1 MVAGNMRQKD
11 LQIADLHAALE
22 KVRSLSADAL
32 AAQIQDI
39 GFKCLGCGE
48 CCSGEDNSVV
58 VFPVE
63 VRDIQAATGLGWLE
77 VVRPPDLGEW
87 DKDGCFH
94 TLEWR
99 LNKEGESCRFY
110 EDGRC
115 GIYPYR
121 PGLCSTYPFYLDE
134 GVLQYSLCR
143 GIGGVIEPA
152 EAKELA
158 LRIVHRSVL
167 ELTEAIAL
175 TEKFED
181 FERGRS
187 SENGFCVV
195 HDSEGEHRI
204 SGARINPDCN
214 QIDCNQK

>member
-1 MVAGNMRQKD
+1 MHQKD

-22 KVRSLSADAL
+22 MVKSLSADEL
-32 AAQIQDI
+32 ATQIQDI

-48 CCSGEDNSVV
+48 CCFGEDNSVV
-58 VFPVE
+58 AFPVE
-63 VRDIQAATGLGWLE
+63 IRNIQAATGLRWLE
-77 VVRPPDLGEW
+77 IVRPPDTGEW

-99 LNKEGESCRFY
+99 LKKEGESCRFY
-110 EDGRC
+110 EDRRC
-115 GIYPYR
+115 SIYPSR

-134 GVLQYSLCR
+134 GILQRSACR
-143 GIGGVIEPA
+143 GIGGAIEPA

-158 LRIVHRSVL
+158 ERVIRRCITEHL
-167 ELTEAIAL
+167 EAIAL

-187 SENGFCVV
+187 NESGVCVV

-204 SGARINPDCN
+204 ADDGGKWDG
-214 QIDCNQK
+214 

>member
-22 KVRSLSADAL
+22 TVKSLSADEL
-32 AAQIQDI
+32 AIQIFDI

-63 VRDIQAATGLGWLE
+63 ARVIQAATGLGWLE
-77 VVRPPDLGEW
+77 VVLPPDAGEW
-87 DKDGCFH
+87 DRDGRFH

-99 LNKEGESCRFY
+99 LKKEGESCRFF
-110 EDGRC
+110 ENGKC
-115 GIYPYR
+115 SIYPSR

-143 GIGGVIEPA
+143 GIGGVIESA

-158 LRIVHRSVL
+158 ERVRRRSVL
-167 ELTEAIAL
+167 ELEEAIAL

-181 FERGRS
+181 FERGKP
-187 SENGFCVV
+187 NKGGDYVV

-214 QIDCNQK
+214 QID

>member
-1 MVAGNMRQKD
+1 MAGMLQKD
-11 LQIADLHAALE
+11 LQIADLHESLE
-22 KVRSLSADAL
+22 RVKSLSVEAL
-32 AAQIQDI
+32 ANQIHDI

-63 VRDIQAATGLGWLE
+63 ARTIQAVTGLEWLE
-77 VVRPPDLGEW
+77 IVTPPDDGEW

-99 LNKEGESCRFY
+99 LKKEGESCRFF
-110 EDGRC
+110 ENGKC
-115 GIYPYR
+115 SIYPSR

-158 LRIVHRSVL
+158 KGVIRRSIL

-181 FERGRS
+181 FERGKFN
-187 SENGFCVV
+187 EGGVYVV

-204 SGARINPDCN
+204 SGALD
-214 QIDCNQK
+214 

>member
-58 VFPVE
+58 AFPVE
-63 VRDIQAATGLGWLE
+63 VRNIQAATGLGWLE
-77 VVRPPDLGEW
+77 VVRPPDAGEW
-87 DKDGCFH
+87 DRDGCFH

>member
-22 KVRSLSADAL
+22 MVKSLSADAL
-32 AAQIQDI
+32 ATQIIDI

-63 VRDIQAATGLGWLE
+63 ARVIQAATGLGWLE

-214 QIDCNQK
+214 QID

>member
-1 MVAGNMRQKD
+1 MTARIMQQKD

-22 KVRSLSADAL
+22 KVKSLSADEL
-32 AAQIQDI
+32 AAQILDI

-58 VFPVE
+58 AFPVE
-63 VRDIQAATGLGWLE
+63 VRKIQAATGLGWLE
-77 VVRPPDLGEW
+77 VVQPPDAGEW

-99 LNKEGESCRFY
+99 LKKEGESCRFY

-115 GIYPYR
+115 GIYQSR

-143 GIGGVIEPA
+143 GIGGVIEPS

-158 LRIVHRSVL
+158 NRVIRRSIL

-187 SENGFCVV
+187 SECGVCVV

-204 SGARINPDCN
+204 SGARINPDGN

>member
-1 MVAGNMRQKD
+1 MAAGNMHQKD

-22 KVRSLSADAL
+22 MVLSLSADAL
-32 AAQIQDI
+32 ATQILDI

-63 VRDIQAATGLGWLE
+63 ARVIQAATGLEWLE
-77 VVRPPDLGEW
+77 VVRPPDAGEW
-87 DKDGCFH
+87 DRDGRFH

-99 LNKEGESCRFY
+99 LKKEGESCQFF
-110 EDGRC
+110 ENGKC
-115 GIYPYR
+115 SIYPSR
-121 PGLCSTYPFYLDE
+121 PALCSTYPFYLDE

-143 GIGGVIEPA
+143 GIGGVIGPA

-158 LRIVHRSVL
+158 ERVRRRSVL
-167 ELTEAIAL
+167 ELKEAIAL

-181 FERGRS
+181 FERGKP
-187 SENGFCVV
+187 NKGGDYVV

-214 QIDCNQK
+214 QID

>member
-1 MVAGNMRQKD
+1 MPQKD
-11 LQIADLHAALE
+11 LQLADLQAALE
-22 KVRSLSADAL
+22 KVKSLSADAL
-32 AAQIQDI
+32 ATQILDI

-48 CCSGEDNSVV
+48 CCFGEDNSVV
-58 VFPVE
+58 VFPAE
-63 VRDIQAATGLGWLE
+63 VRKIQAATGLGWLE
-77 VVRPPDLGEW
+77 VVQPPDIGEW
-87 DKDGCFH
+87 DKDGSFH

-99 LNKEGESCRFY
+99 LKKEGESCRFY

-115 GIYPYR
+115 IIYPSR

-134 GVLQYSLCR
+134 GVLKYSLCR
-143 GIGGVIEPA
+143 GIGGAIEPE

-158 LRIVHRSVL
+158 LRIVRRSVL
-167 ELTEAIAL
+167 ELVEAIAL

-187 SENGFCVV
+187 SESGDYVV

-204 SGARINPDCN
+204 SGKRE
-214 QIDCNQK
+214 

>member
-1 MVAGNMRQKD
+1 MHQKD

-22 KVRSLSADAL
+22 MVLSLSADAL
-32 AAQIQDI
+32 SIQILDI

-63 VRDIQAATGLGWLE
+63 VRNIQAATGLEWLE
-77 VVRPPDLGEW
+77 VVRPPNAGEW
-87 DKDGCFH
+87 DKDGGFH

-99 LNKEGESCRFY
+99 LKKEGVSCRFY

-115 GIYPYR
+115 GIYPSR

-143 GIGGVIEPA
+143 GIGGCIDQA

-158 LRIVHRSVL
+158 ERVIRRSDPR
-167 ELTEAIAL
+167 TY
-175 TEKFED
+175 
-181 FERGRS
+181 GGHCS
-187 SENGFCVV
+187 NGK
-195 HDSEGEHRI
+195 I
-204 SGARINPDCN
+204 
-214 QIDCNQK
+214 

>member
-1 MVAGNMRQKD
+1 MPQKD
-11 LQIADLHAALE
+11 LQIADLQAALE
-22 KVRSLSADAL
+22 KVKSLSADAL
-32 AAQIQDI
+32 ANQVLDI
-39 GFKCLGCGE
+39 GFRCLGCGE

-63 VRDIQAATGLGWLE
+63 VRKIQAATGLGWLE
-77 VVRPPDLGEW
+77 VVRPPDIGEW
-87 DKDGCFH
+87 DKDGSFH

-99 LNKEGESCRFY
+99 LKKEGESCRFY

-115 GIYPYR
+115 IIYPSR

-143 GIGGVIEPA
+143 GIGGFIEPE

-158 LRIVHRSVL
+158 LRIVRRSVL
-167 ELTEAIAL
+167 ELVEAIAL

-187 SENGFCVV
+187 GESGDYVV

-204 SGARINPDCN
+204 SGKRE
-214 QIDCNQK
+214 

>member
-1 MVAGNMRQKD
+1 MHQKD
-11 LQIADLHAALE
+11 LQIADLHASLE
-22 KVRSLSADAL
+22 KVKVLSADAL
-32 AAQIQDI
+32 AIQILNI

-58 VFPVE
+58 AFPVE
-63 VRDIQAATGLGWLE
+63 VRKIQAATGLGWLE
-77 VVRPPDLGEW
+77 VVWPPDAGEW
-87 DKDGCFH
+87 DSDGGFH

-99 LNKEGESCRFY
+99 LKKEGESCRFF
-110 EDGRC
+110 ENGKC
-115 GIYPYR
+115 SIYPSR

-134 GVLQYSLCR
+134 GVLQYSLCP
-143 GIGGVIEPA
+143 GIGGVIELA

-158 LRIVHRSVL
+158 ERVRRRSIL
-167 ELTEAIAL
+167 ELKEAIAL

-181 FERGRS
+181 FERGKS
-187 SENGFCVV
+187 NKGGDYVV

-214 QIDCNQK
+214 QIDCNQE

>member
-1 MVAGNMRQKD
+1 MYQKD

-22 KVRSLSADAL
+22 MVKSLSADAL
-32 AAQIQDI
+32 ATQILDI

-58 VFPVE
+58 IFPVE

-99 LNKEGESCRFY
+99 LKKESESCRFY
-110 EDGRC
+110 ENGRC
-115 GIYPYR
+115 GIYPSR

-134 GVLQYSLCR
+134 GVLQYSLCL
-143 GIGGVIEPA
+143 GIGGVIELA

-158 LRIVHRSVL
+158 ERVRRRSVL
-167 ELTEAIAL
+167 ELMEAIAL

-181 FERGRS
+181 FERGKS
-187 SENGFCVV
+187 SESGVCVV

-204 SGARINPDCN
+204 SGAR
-214 QIDCNQK
+214 

>member
-1 MVAGNMRQKD
+1 MVAGNMCQKD
-11 LQIADLHAALE
+11 LQIADLHAALDMV
-22 KVRSLSADAL
+22 KSLSADAL
-32 AAQIQDI
+32 AAQILDI

-63 VRDIQAATGLGWLE
+63 VRNIQAATGLGWLE

-87 DKDGCFH
+87 DEDGCFH

-99 LNKEGESCRFY
+99 LKKEGASCRFY

-115 GIYPYR
+115 GIYPSR
-121 PGLCSTYPFYLDE
+121 PGLCRTYPFYLDE

-158 LRIVHRSVL
+158 ESVLRRSVL
-167 ELTEAIAL
+167 EFVEAIAL

-187 SENGFCVV
+187 SESGDYVV

-204 SGARINPDCN
+204 SGARINPDCS
-214 QIDCNQK
+214 QVDRNQK

>member
-1 MVAGNMRQKD
+1 MVAGNMCQKD

-22 KVRSLSADAL
+22 MVKSLSVDAL
-32 AAQIQDI
+32 ATQILDI

-63 VRDIQAATGLGWLE
+63 VRNIQAATGLGWLE
-77 VVRPPDLGEW
+77 VVRPPDAGEW

-99 LNKEGESCRFY
+99 LKKEGASCRFY

-115 GIYPYR
+115 GIYLSR

-134 GVLQYSLCR
+134 GVLQYSLCC
-143 GIGGVIEPA
+143 GIGSVIEPA

-158 LRIVHRSVL
+158 ERVRCRSVL

-181 FERGRS
+181 FERGKS
-187 SENGFCVV
+187 SESGVCVV
-195 HDSEGEHRI
+195 HDSEGPHRI
-204 SGARINPDCN
+204 YGAR
-214 QIDCNQK
+214 

>member
-1 MVAGNMRQKD
+1 MTARKMQQKD
-11 LQIADLHAALE
+11 LQIAELRAALE
-22 KVRSLSADAL
+22 MVLSLSADGL
-32 AAQIQDI
+32 ATQILDI

-58 VFPVE
+58 AFPVE
-63 VRDIQAATGLGWLE
+63 VRKIQAATGLGWLE
-77 VVRPPDLGEW
+77 VVQPPDAGEW
-87 DKDGCFH
+87 DKDGGFH

-99 LNKEGESCRFY
+99 LKKEGESCRFY

-115 GIYPYR
+115 GIYPSR

-152 EAKELA
+152 DAKELA
-158 LRIVHRSVL
+158 ERVRRRSVL
-167 ELTEAIAL
+167 ELMEAIAL

-187 SENGFCVV
+187 SESGDYVV

-204 SGARINPDCN
+204 SGKRE
-214 QIDCNQK
+214 

>member
-1 MVAGNMRQKD
+1 MAEVLQKD

-22 KVRSLSADAL
+22 TVKSLSVEAL
-32 AAQIQDI
+32 AVRIRDI

-48 CCSGEDNSVV
+48 CCSGEDNRVV

-63 VRDIQAATGLGWLE
+63 ARIIQSATGLEWLE
-77 VVRPPDLGEW
+77 IVGPPDLGEW

-94 TLEWR
+94 TLEWW
-99 LNKEGESCRFY
+99 LKKSGESCRFF
-110 EDGRC
+110 ENERC
-115 GIYPYR
+115 SIYSSR

-143 GIGGVIEPA
+143 GIGGVIKPA
-152 EAKELA
+152 EAAELA
-158 LRIVHRSVL
+158 GRIMRRTIL
-167 ELTEAIAL
+167 EIMEAIAL

-181 FERGRS
+181 FERGKPS
-187 SENGFCVV
+187 KSGVYVV

-204 SGARINPDCN
+204 SGALNKEAVKKLT
-214 QIDCNQK
+214 QSK

>member
-1 MVAGNMRQKD
+1 MLQKD
-11 LQIADLHAALE
+11 LQIADLHAALQRV
-22 KVRSLSADAL
+22 KSLSAEAL
-32 AAQIQDI
+32 ASQIRDI
-39 GFKCLGCGE
+39 GFKCLACGE

-63 VRDIQAATGLGWLE
+63 ARTIREATGLEWLE
-77 VVRPPDLGEW
+77 VVRPPGIGEW

-99 LNKEGESCRFY
+99 LKKEGDSCRFFKN
-110 EDGRC
+110 GRC
-115 GIYPYR
+115 SIYPSR
-121 PGLCSTYPFYLDE
+121 PGLCNTYPFYLDE
-134 GVLQYSLCR
+134 GVLQHSLCC

-152 EAKELA
+152 EAAELA
-158 LRIVHRSVL
+158 RRVIRRSIL

-181 FERGRS
+181 FERGSKS
-187 SENGFCVV
+187 SKDGVYIV

-204 SGARINPDCN
+204 ADDGGKRDG
-214 QIDCNQK
+214 